1 MGNEVIFVEKIIW
14 LIPIVI
20 AALIVI
26 RQIIRTWKDGL
37 FLSLL
42 QLVWT
47 VAAAIGGFFLTHALI
62 DPAKMDLFGLGEK
75 LAAMIPERLMKGLP
89 VLDPLVRALPTALI
103 AIIAFPVIFEV
114 LRSVGCWVLRK
125 LNRKFGWSEKILCF
139 RGEKVAAEV
148 VGLIT
153 SVVCVMTDMVIFA
166 GMLSFCGNMF
176 YCAEQVLKDETFG
189 TMSAAVQTLEEN
201 PVIRAA
207 DALGAEDMLAYLTAA
222 ERNGEPFSVSSEL
235 TRMSKAVVELM
246 PVLEVVL
253 PSEDR
258 KPTGDDFRAL
268 PVKLKDAPDGM
279 DLMVGIVKSY
289 SEELE
294 SSNAVQV
301 FTEMTG
307 TTPEQVQAYVASID
321 EETAPED
328 VETVC
333 EVAAI
338 LADHGVMVGQEV
350 DLEAAMNDEALIAEV
365 QAAIL
370 ANENMRKYLG
380 IQ

>member
-1 MGNEVIFVEKIIW
+1 MEKIIW

-20 AALIVI
+20 AALIMI

-75 LAAMIPERLMKGLP
+75 LAVMIPERFMKGLP

-114 LRSVGCWVLRK
+114 LRSAGCWVLRK

-189 TMSAAVQTLEEN
+189 TMNAAVQTLEEN

-222 ERNGEPFSVSSEL
+222 EQNGKPFSVSSEL

-279 DLMVGIVKSY
+279 DLMVDIVKSY

-301 FTEMTG
+301 FIEMTG
-307 TTPEQVQAYVASID
+307 TTPEQVQDYVASID

-350 DLEAAMNDEALIAEV
+350 DLEAAMSNEALLEEV
-365 QAAIL
+365 KAAVL
-370 ANENMRKYLG
+370 NNENMRKYLG